1 MADKRTKCEQ
11 DIQNTYF
18 KNKALTKPKNT

>member
-11 DIQNTYF
+11 DIQITYF
-18 KNKALTKPKNT
+18 NNKALTKPKNT